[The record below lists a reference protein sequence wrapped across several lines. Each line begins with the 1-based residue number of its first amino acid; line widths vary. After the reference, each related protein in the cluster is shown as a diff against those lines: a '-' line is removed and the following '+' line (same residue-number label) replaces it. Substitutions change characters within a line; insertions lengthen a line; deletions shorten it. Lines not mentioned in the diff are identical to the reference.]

1 MEEKEIWKDVAGY
14 EGYYQVSNLGR
25 VRSLDRIASNG
36 RKIKGKILSTK
47 VNTPPYYPRV
57 SLSVNGKMKLVQ
69 VHRLVAQAFVYNPD
83 PEHKTQVGHK
93 DESRTNNRADN
104 LEWVTPKENSNMPL
118 HRERVSKANEG
129 KVLSAETKSKISL
142 SQKGK
147 YKGEKNPFYNK
158 HHTNETKK
166 KMSDIKKMTY
176 QGGNHPQ
183 AKKVVC
189 DNIVYGSAVEASKA
203 LNINRNTLKCWL
215 NGSNKMPKEWKDR
228 GLRYFDGG
236 KNELL

>member
-1 MEEKEIWKDVAGY
+1 MEEIWKDVVGY

-25 VRSLDRIASNG
+25 VRSLDRIAFNG

-118 HRERVSKANEG
+118 HRKRVSKANKG

-189 DNIVYGSAVEASKA
+189 DNIIYGSAVEASKA

>member
-1 MEEKEIWKDVAGY
+1 MEEIWKDVVGY

-25 VRSLDRIASNG
+25 VKSLDRISSNG

-158 HHTNETKK
+158 HHTNEAKK

-183 AKKVVC
+183 AKKVIC

>member
-1 MEEKEIWKDVAGY
+1 MEEIWKDVVGY

-47 VNTPPYYPRV
+47 VNTPPYYPRA

-104 LEWVTPKENSNMPL
+104 LEWVTPKENSSMPL

-158 HHTNETKK
+158 HHTNEAKK

-228 GLRYFDGG
+228 GLKYFDGG

>member
-1 MEEKEIWKDVAGY
+1 MEEIWKDVVGY

-118 HRERVSKANEG
+118 HCKRVSKANEG

>member
-1 MEEKEIWKDVAGY
+1 MEEIWKDVVGY

-228 GLRYFDGG
+228 GLRYFYGG

>member
-1 MEEKEIWKDVAGY
+1 MEEIWKDVVGY

-118 HRERVSKANEG
+118 HRERVSKANEA
-129 KVLSAETKSKISL
+129 KVLSAETKSKLSL

-158 HHTNETKK
+158 HHTNEAKK

>member
-1 MEEKEIWKDVAGY
+1 MEEIWKDVVGY

-215 NGSNKMPKEWKDR
+215 NGSNKMPKEWKDQIGR
-228 GLRYFDGG
+228 ASCR
-236 KNELL
+236 ERV

>member
-1 MEEKEIWKDVAGY
+1 MEEIWKDVVGY

-118 HRERVSKANEG
+118 HCKRVSKANEG
-129 KVLSAETKSKISL
+129 KVLSTESKSKISSSL
-142 SQKGK
+142 KGK
-147 YKGEKNPFYNK
+147 YEGEKNPFYNN
-158 HHTNETKK
+158 HHTNEAKK

>member
-1 MEEKEIWKDVAGY
+1 MEEIWKDVVGY

-47 VNTPPYYPRV
+47 ANTPPYYPRV

-118 HRERVSKANEG
+118 HRKRVSKANEG

-158 HHTNETKK
+158 HHTNEAKK

-215 NGSNKMPKEWKDR
+215 NESNKMPKEWKDR

>member
-1 MEEKEIWKDVAGY
+1 MEEIWKDVVGY

-93 DESRTNNRADN
+93 DESRINNRADN

-118 HRERVSKANEG
+118 HRKRVSKANEG

-158 HHTNETKK
+158 HHTNEAKK

>member
-1 MEEKEIWKDVAGY
+1 MEEIWKDVVGY

-25 VRSLDRIASNG
+25 VKSLDRISSNG

-104 LEWVTPKENSNMPL
+104 LEWVTPKENSNMPK
-118 HRERVSKANEG
+118 HIERLSVALSGENNPMYGNYGKLSSRWKAVVTEETRAKMSK
-129 KVLSAETKSKISL
+129 KSK
-142 SQKGK
+142 GR
-147 YKGEKNPFYNK
+147 F
-158 HHTNETKK
+158 TRAT
-166 KMSDIKKMTY
+166 
-176 QGGNHPQ
+176 HP
-183 AKKVVC
+183 ASKKVMC
-189 DNIVYGSAVEASKA
+189 DGIVYDTILECAEHYGM
-203 LNINRNTLKCWL
+203 NRNTFSNYL
-215 NGSNKMPKEWKDR
+215 NGRIKMPNKWKNL
-228 GLRYFDGG
+228 GLSFY
-236 KNELL
+236 KK

>member
-1 MEEKEIWKDVAGY
+1 MEEIWKDVVGY

-57 SLSVNGKMKLVQ
+57 SLSVNGKMKLAQ

>member
-1 MEEKEIWKDVAGY
+1 MEEIWKDVVGY

-36 RKIKGKILSTK
+36 RKIKGNILSTK
-47 VNTPPYYPRV
+47 VNTPQYYPRV

-118 HRERVSKANEG
+118 HRKRVSKANEG

-158 HHTNETKK
+158 HHTNEAKK

-183 AKKVVC
+183 ANKVVC

>member
-1 MEEKEIWKDVAGY
+1 MEEIWKDVVGY

-183 AKKVVC
+183 AKKVIC

>member
-1 MEEKEIWKDVAGY
+1 MEEIWKDVVGY

-47 VNTPPYYPRV
+47 VNTAPYYPRV
-57 SLSVNGKMKLVQ
+57 SLSVNGKMKLAQ

-118 HRERVSKANEG
+118 HRKRVSKANEG

-158 HHTNETKK
+158 HHTNEAKK

>member
-1 MEEKEIWKDVAGY
+1 MEEIWKDVVGY

-47 VNTPPYYPRV
+47 ANTPPYYPRV

-118 HRERVSKANEG
+118 HRKRVSKANEG

-158 HHTNETKK
+158 HHTNEAKK

-189 DNIVYGSAVEASKA
+189 DNIVYGSTVEASKA

>member
-1 MEEKEIWKDVAGY
+1 MEEIWKDVVGY

-183 AKKVVC
+183 AKKVIC

-228 GLRYFDGG
+228 GLKYFDGG

>member
-1 MEEKEIWKDVAGY
+1 MEEIWKDVVGY

-36 RKIKGKILSTK
+36 RKIKGKILTTQ

-129 KVLSAETKSKISL
+129 KVLSAETKSKLSL

-158 HHTNETKK
+158 HHTNEAKK

>member
-1 MEEKEIWKDVAGY
+1 MEEIWKDVVGY

-129 KVLSAETKSKISL
+129 KVLSTETKSKISL

-158 HHTNETKK
+158 HHTNEAKK

>member
-1 MEEKEIWKDVAGY
+1 MEEIWKDVVGY

-25 VRSLDRIASNG
+25 VKSLDRISSNG

>member
-1 MEEKEIWKDVAGY
+1 MEEIWKDVVGY

-118 HRERVSKANEG
+118 HRKRVSKANEG
-129 KVLSAETKSKISL
+129 KVLSTETKSKISL

-158 HHTNETKK
+158 HHTNEAKK

>member
-1 MEEKEIWKDVAGY
+1 MEEIWKDVVGY

-25 VRSLDRIASNG
+25 VRSLDRITSNG

-118 HRERVSKANEG
+118 HRKRVSKANEG

-158 HHTNETKK
+158 HHTNEAKK

>member
-1 MEEKEIWKDVAGY
+1 MEEIWKDVVGY

-118 HRERVSKANEG
+118 HRERDSKANEG

-215 NGSNKMPKEWKDR
+215 NGSNKTPKEWKDR

>member
-1 MEEKEIWKDVAGY
+1 MEEIWKDVVGY

-25 VRSLDRIASNG
+25 VRSLDRITSNG

-118 HRERVSKANEG
+118 HCKRVSKANEG
-129 KVLSAETKSKISL
+129 KVLSTETKSKISSSL
-142 SQKGK
+142 KGK
-147 YKGEKNPFYNK
+147 YEGEKNPFYNK
-158 HHTNETKK
+158 DHTNEAKK

-183 AKKVVC
+183 AKKVIC

>member
-1 MEEKEIWKDVAGY
+1 MEEIWKDVVGY

-83 PEHKTQVGHK
+83 PEHKTQGGHK

>member
-1 MEEKEIWKDVAGY
+1 MEEIWKDVVGY

>member
-1 MEEKEIWKDVAGY
+1 MEEIWKDVVGY

-25 VRSLDRIASNG
+25 ARSLDRIASNG

-158 HHTNETKK
+158 HHTNEAKK

>member
-1 MEEKEIWKDVAGY
+1 MEEIWKDVAGY

>member
-1 MEEKEIWKDVAGY
+1 MEEIWKDVVGY

-36 RKIKGKILSTK
+36 RKIKGKILSAK

-158 HHTNETKK
+158 HHTNEAKK

>member
-1 MEEKEIWKDVAGY
+1 MEEIWKDVVEY

>member
-1 MEEKEIWKDVAGY
+1 MEEIWKDVVGY

-118 HRERVSKANEG
+118 HRKRVSKANEG

-147 YKGEKNPFYNK
+147 YTGEKNPFYNK
-158 HHTNETKK
+158 HHTNEAKK

>member
-1 MEEKEIWKDVAGY
+1 MTEIWKDVVGY

>member
-1 MEEKEIWKDVAGY
+1 MEEIWKDVVGY

-25 VRSLDRIASNG
+25 VRSLDRITSNG

>member
-1 MEEKEIWKDVAGY
+1 MEEIWKDVVGY

-47 VNTPPYYPRV
+47 VNTPPYYQRV

-147 YKGEKNPFYNK
+147 YKG
-158 HHTNETKK
+158 KK
-166 KMSDIKKMTY
+166 SF
-176 QGGNHPQ
+176 
-183 AKKVVC
+183 
-189 DNIVYGSAVEASKA
+189 
-203 LNINRNTLKCWL
+203 L
-215 NGSNKMPKEWKDR
+215 
-228 GLRYFDGG
+228 
-236 KNELL
+236 

>member
-1 MEEKEIWKDVAGY
+1 
-14 EGYYQVSNLGR
+14 
-25 VRSLDRIASNG
+25 
-36 RKIKGKILSTK
+36 
-47 VNTPPYYPRV
+47 
-57 SLSVNGKMKLVQ
+57 MKLVQ

-158 HHTNETKK
+158 HHTNEAKK

>member
-1 MEEKEIWKDVAGY
+1 MEEIWKDVVGY

-104 LEWVTPKENSNMPL
+104 LEWVTPKENSSMPL